1 MNALITYDITIRHT
15 EAKSAMQAKGYF
27 DYWTANNQNYYLPNT
42 SLWKQNTTPQAALAD
57 MQQVIQTLNYNQ
69 PADKQIRLER
79 CAAVEWSNWAAIPGD
94 ALRN

>member
-42 SLWKQNTTPQAALAD
+42 SLWKAEHYPTGRTSRYATSHP
-57 MQQVIQTLNYNQ
+57 
-69 PADKQIRLER
+69 
-79 CAAVEWSNWAAIPGD
+79 D
-94 ALRN
+94 AEL